1 MRRSGRRSI
10 WPASGF
16 VGLLKYLPADTEMT
30 IVSEL
35 ENVGGYIGDFVQK
48 IAASA
53 GSRVVRTL
61 PEVFVNTIIVFL
73 SSYLF
78 LADHDKLVET
88 VRKVMPEPVIK
99 YGRMM
104 KNDIRTLIGG
114 YFLAQFKIMFVVAV
128 VLVDRNVIPQ
138 GSIWNFSWNRDRD
151 SGFSADV
158 RHRNGID
165 SLGSGETLY
174 REYGYALSLVIL
186 YVLTQGIRQVI
197 QRRSSVTA
205 WTSAACN
212 TILPLSWFQVPR
224 YCGNDHRCTGRHPL
238 YPVLRIWGI

>member
-1 MRRSGRRSI
+1 
-10 WPASGF
+10 
-16 VGLLKYLPADTEMT
+16 
-30 IVSEL
+30 
-35 ENVGGYIGDFVQK
+35 
-48 IAASA
+48 
-53 GSRVVRTL
+53 
-61 PEVFVNTIIVFL
+61 
-73 SSYLF
+73 
-78 LADHDKLVET
+78 
-88 VRKVMPEPVIK
+88 MPEPVIK

-174 REYGYALSLVIL
+174 RGVRLCASLVIL

-197 QRRSSVTA
+197 QPKIVGDSMG
-205 WTSAACN
+205 
-212 TILPLSWFQVPR
+212 LP
-224 YCGNDHRCTGRHPL
+224 PL
-238 YPVLRIWGI
+238 ATLFFLYLGFKFRGIAE